1 MNLPRYE
8 LKAEKSLVIFEFISD
23 GIKGKIPKIIKFDET
38 SLNIMSTTIKK
49 LNTSKIPIIR
59 IDNKL
64 ELLKNK
70 PIFQQKLNMA
80 NETLR
85 AVGLPKH

>member
-1 MNLPRYE
+1 
-8 LKAEKSLVIFEFISD
+8 
-23 GIKGKIPKIIKFDET
+23 
-38 SLNIMSTTIKK
+38 MSTTIKN
-49 LNTSKIPIIR
+49 LNTNRIPIIT

-70 PIFQQKLNMA
+70 PMFQQKLNMA

-85 AVGLPKH
+85 TVGLPKH

>member
-1 MNLPRYE
+1 M
-8 LKAEKSLVIFEFISD
+8 
-23 GIKGKIPKIIKFDET
+23 T
-38 SLNIMSTTIKK
+38 TTIKK

-85 AVGLPKH
+85 TVGLPKH

>member
-1 MNLPRYE
+1 M
-8 LKAEKSLVIFEFISD
+8 
-23 GIKGKIPKIIKFDET
+23 T
-38 SLNIMSTTIKK
+38 TTIKK

-80 NETLR
+80 NATLR
-85 AVGLPKH
+85 IVGLPKH